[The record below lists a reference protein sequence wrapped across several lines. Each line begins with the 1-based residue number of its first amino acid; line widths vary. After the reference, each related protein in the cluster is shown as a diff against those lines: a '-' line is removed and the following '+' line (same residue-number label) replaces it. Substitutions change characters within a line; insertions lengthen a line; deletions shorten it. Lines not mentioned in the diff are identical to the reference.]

1 MRRGEVDM
9 YRSMNKDA
17 ILRPF
22 NFYNFIDSGG
32 ALTSIANGSYIH
44 TPMSSQPE
52 NNASLAASTEADPE
66 SAPPEKKIRVTTTD
80 GETVEVDLGAIL
92 TVNRCFAD
100 KERRQQLLGQQQQQ
114 QQQDAPSASSES
126 GVEGSAA
133 KDATTEDTE

>member
-1 MRRGEVDM
+1 M

-44 TPMSSQPE
+44 TPMPSQPE

-66 SAPPEKKIRVTTTD
+66 SAPPEKKIRVTTKD
-80 GETVEVDLGAIL
+80 HPEAVEVDLGAIL
-92 TVNRCFAD
+92 AVNRCFAD
-100 KERRQQLLGQQQQQ
+100 KERRQQLLGQQEQQ
-114 QQQDAPSASSES
+114 QQQDAPSASSKS